1 MAFFE
6 PVLVSCLLVAAT
18 HESSSCANHFFCIF
32 GRLVHMGLPR
42 WLDWRAAVALVAVVV
57 VVVYRIPSLYSKD
70 CTCVLVGLRVA
81 LATSACMCHFG

>member
-42 WLDWRAAVALVAVVV
+42 WLDWRAAVAIVAVVVV

-70 CTCVLVGLRVA
+70 CACVLVGLI
-81 LATSACMCHFG
+81 SSHE